1 MPHPIRSIRDDEL
14 AAWFEA
20 FGTAFYIWQYDSHAL
35 AAARRDTF
43 ELDRTM
49 AAFDGDTIVGTFRT
63 FGTQLTLPGGARVPV
78 SAVTAVSVR
87 PTHRR
92 HGILSRLAADDLQRA
107 GARGDAASILIAS
120 EWPIYGRFGY
130 GPATWSAK
138 WTLRTRAAQFRV
150 EPVGRVEILD
160 ALAARQI
167 LPDLYEACAA
177 AQPGEIGRQDFRYDL
192 DLGLKELPGR
202 PRWRG
207 SVAVHRDAAGVP
219 DGFARYHGEEVWDE
233 GIPDNRLVLDE
244 LRGVTLA
251 AEIDLW
257 RYLAQMDLTATVQ
270 AATRRVREPLSW
282 FLTDARAARV
292 SDVNDFLWLRPLDV
306 PRLLGERRYE
316 RDGALT
322 IEVDDVVDGEPGP
335 AAGTYRLEV
344 LDGSATCAPTDA
356 RPDLTLQPRPL
367 GAAVLGGTRLLD
379 ATRAGGAIEHRAG
392 ALEEADGLL
401 LTADPPWC
409 ATWF

>member
-1 MPHPIRSIRDDEL
+1 MPYPFRSIREDEL

-20 FGTAFYIWQYDSHAL
+20 FGTAFYIWQYDTHAL

-43 ELDRTM
+43 ELERTM

-92 HGILSRLAADDLQRA
+92 RGILSSLAADDLARA
-107 GARGDAASILIAS
+107 DARGDAASILIAS

-130 GPATWSAK
+130 GPATWAAK
-138 WTLRTRAAQFRV
+138 WTLRTRAASFRV
-150 EPVGRVEILD
+150 ETVGNIEIAEPLV
-160 ALAARQI
+160 ARQL
-167 LPDLYEACAA
+167 LPDLYDACAA
-177 AQPGEIGRQDFRYDL
+177 AQPGEIARQDFRYDL
-192 DLGLKELPGR
+192 DLGLQELPGR

-207 SVAVHRDAAGVP
+207 SVVIHRDAAGVP

-270 AATRRVREPLSW
+270 APTRRIREPLPW

-322 IEVDDVVDGEPGP
+322 IAVDDIVDGRPGP
-335 AAGTYRLEV
+335 AAGTYRLEAKG
-344 LDGSATCAPTDA
+344 GSATCARTDA
-356 RPDLTLQPRPL
+356 RPDLTLDPRPL

-379 ATRAGGAIEHRAG
+379 ATRAGGAVEHRAG
-392 ALEEADGLL
+392 ALVEADGLF